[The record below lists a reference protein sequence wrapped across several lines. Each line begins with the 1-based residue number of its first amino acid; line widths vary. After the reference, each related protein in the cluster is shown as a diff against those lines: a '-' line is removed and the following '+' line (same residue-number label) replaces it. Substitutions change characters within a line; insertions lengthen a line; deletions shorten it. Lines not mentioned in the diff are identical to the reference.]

1 MVRQP
6 HTTTT
11 SSSTTTTFLLTP
23 PKRKKGRPSL
33 HDLQQRKLFQQQQQQ
48 HNSRNNNNNNKNNE
62 DDDHFNNN
70 KNPQFNPNSN
80 SINSNSNSNSQP
92 RRIRSSRNTS
102 ILPAQFLL
110 GSDSDSDSPQHLK
123 SNSNSASDSDSDD
136 ERVSKKIRRLSTNSK
151 NSKDE
156 KRSKATDTQ
165 NETRV
170 VLGGPTNA
178 STSAAA
184 ASATALPD
192 RKLLLLVID
201 RLQKKDTRGV
211 FAEPVDPEELPDYH
225 EVIETPMDFGTVR
238 SNLDRGRYK
247 TLEQFEVSDVLRA
260 SDYAVSGAAYC
271 VLEFN
276 LLCNRNAF
284 CSLFLESLVSDLL
297 YPDTLKFFEMYKI
310 KDDVYLISSNAMQY
324 NPPSTIFFRQARS
337 IQELAK
343 KEFETLRQDAGLSD
357 PPPKPRRG
365 RPPGSR
371 NLKKLLE
378 KSPADHSVAE
388 SAPDPAPT
396 PTPVSRED
404 DATRSGSYNLRKGP
418 SLYRFPRKLENS
430 FDFSA
435 SSSRYMSTK
444 YGKMPCVLEENRR
457 DTYYSSQFDSDQDC
471 LAAAFGSS
479 DRQLIAVSTIVYIFF
494 YARSLARFGADL
506 GPVVWSVV
514 SKKLRSILPPNV
526 DFGPGWV
533 EETKAL
539 STQLS
544 PLPDK
549 LVQSSSLLQDT
560 FNNRPHSPLPSGF
573 TKSTFVPKISASC
586 SENYA
591 GAGELSY
598 NGEWSSLN
606 GINGVIPSGST
617 SRPTSSSFFN
627 TAMVSSAF
635 ENSTS
640 VARSSLHSPPV
651 DYHGMMNPETDISV
665 YGTPYWNNMPIQ
677 ERCDRL
683 HPAEVNGGFQ
693 ASSSKNS
700 GLSIGS
706 PPQLDL
712 VLQL

>member
-6 HTTTT
+6 HTTTAT
-11 SSSTTTTFLLTP
+11 AAASSTTLLLTP

-48 HNSRNNNNNNKNNE
+48 QQQQFRNRNNNHRNEADNN
-62 DDDHFNNN
+62 DDYKN
-70 KNPQFNPNSN
+70 KNPQFNPNSDC
-80 SINSNSNSNSQP
+80 QP

-110 GSDSDSDSPQHLK
+110 GSDSDSDSPNLNNC
-123 SNSNSASDSDSDD
+123 NSVSGSDSDSDD
-136 ERVSKKIRRLSTNSK
+136 ERVSKKIRRLSSNNK
-151 NSKDE
+151 HSKDE
-156 KRSKATDTQ
+156 KGSKATDTH

-184 ASATALPD
+184 ANATALPD
-192 RKLLLLVID
+192 RKLLLLVLD

-225 EVIETPMDFGTVR
+225 EVIENPMDFGTVR

-247 TLEQFEVSDVLRA
+247 TLEQFE
-260 SDYAVSGAAYC
+260 
-271 VLEFN
+271 
-276 LLCNRNAF
+276 
-284 CSLFLESLVSDLL
+284 
-297 YPDTLKFFEMYKI
+297 
-310 KDDVYLISSNAMQY
+310 DDVYLISSNAMQY
-324 NPPSTIFFRQARS
+324 NPPSTIFFRQARA

-371 NLKKLLE
+371 NLKRLLE
-378 KSPADHSVAE
+378 KSPADNSVAE
-388 SAPDPAPT
+388 SPPDATTT
-396 PTPVSRED
+396 PTHTPASRED

-444 YGKMPCVLEENRR
+444 YGKMPCGSEENRR
-457 DTYYSSQFDSDQDC
+457 DTYFSSQFDSDQDC

-479 DRQLIAVSTIVYIFF
+479 DRQLIPVGPSSDHS

-506 GPVVWSVV
+506 GPAVWSIV
-514 SKKLRSILPPNV
+514 SKKLRSILPLNV

-533 EETKAL
+533 EEIKQS

-549 LVQSSSLLQDT
+549 L
-560 FNNRPHSPLPSGF
+560 
-573 TKSTFVPKISASC
+573 
-586 SENYA
+586 
-591 GAGELSY
+591 
-598 NGEWSSLN
+598 
-606 GINGVIPSGST
+606 
-617 SRPTSSSFFN
+617 
-627 TAMVSSAF
+627 
-635 ENSTS
+635 
-640 VARSSLHSPPV
+640 
-651 DYHGMMNPETDISV
+651 
-665 YGTPYWNNMPIQ
+665 
-677 ERCDRL
+677 
-683 HPAEVNGGFQ
+683 
-693 ASSSKNS
+693 
-700 GLSIGS
+700 
-706 PPQLDL
+706 
-712 VLQL
+712 